1 MSLETWA
8 ANGWLKAHV
17 MSAQEIAEQLA
28 AAGRDLRDARK
39 DISASWRFAIAYN
52 AGLRLCSVALAA
64 GGYRAAR
71 EQKHYRTIAALP
83 LVIGDDAEEIATFLD
98 RCRVKRHDVTYEALD
113 HVSMAEAEQLIA
125 AVRDLDRLVRDWLR
139 RERPGILA

>member
-1 MSLETWA
+1 MSIETWA

-17 MSAQEIAEQLA
+17 TSAQEITEQLA
-28 AAGRDLRDARK
+28 AAERDLRDARK
-39 DISASWRFAIAYN
+39 DLSASWRLAIAYN
-52 AGLRLCSVALAA
+52 AGLRLCTIALAA
-64 GGYRAAR
+64 SGYRAAR

-113 HVSMAEAEQLIA
+113 HVSRPEAEELIA

-139 RERPGILA
+139 RERPDLLA